1 MGLLRFSSKLCY
13 NNFMKQK
20 YAVYYANKVQFF
32 FVLECAKLF
41 AANIG
46 AELIYLEE

>member
-20 YAVYYANKVQFF
+20 YAVYYDNKFQLFYI
-32 FVLECAKLF
+32 LECAKLF

-46 AELIYLEE
+46 GEVVYLEE